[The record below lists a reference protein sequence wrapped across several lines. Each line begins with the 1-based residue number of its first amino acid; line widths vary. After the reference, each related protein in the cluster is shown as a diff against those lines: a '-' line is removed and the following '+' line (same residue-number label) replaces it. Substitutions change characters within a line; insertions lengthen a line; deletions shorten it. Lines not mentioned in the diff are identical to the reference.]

1 MFADNIWWTR
11 KSRIQTEKR
20 LLSNAFQAQLLL
32 IWYSF
37 LSAAVS
43 IYYLKS
49 STTTSN
55 FESVSWVA
63 FSVLILSISG
73 FINGLS
79 YKERASQIKECYEA
93 LQELYTAAKNP
104 NADFNTLG
112 IRYQEILK
120 LCENHSDIDF
130 HITLCD
136 TFLCHPCPLDPEK
149 GLSKLPTKFIWFK
162 VCLYYTKRYIALT
175 SLYALPILMLAFMH
189 YQSEC

>member
-11 KSRIQTEKR
+11 KSRIQAEKR

-49 STTTSN
+49 TTSSN
-55 FESVSWVA
+55 LESVSWVA

-93 LQELYTAAKNP
+93 LQELYSAAKSATADI
-104 NADFNTLG
+104 NALSA
-112 IRYQEILK
+112 RYQDTLK
-120 LCENHSDIDF
+120 ICENHEDIDF
-130 HITLCD
+130 YITLCD
-136 TFLCHPCPLDPEK
+136 TYLCHPCPRDSAK
-149 GLSKLPTKFIWFK
+149 GLSKLPTNFIWFK
-162 VCLYYTKRYIALT
+162 VILYYIKRYIALAF
-175 SLYALPILMLAFMH
+175 LYALPILMLIFI
-189 YQSEC
+189 Q

>member
-11 KSRIQTEKR
+11 KSKIQTEKR

-49 STTTSN
+49 TTSSN

-79 YKERASQIKECYEA
+79 YKERASQVKECYEA
-93 LQELYTAAKNP
+93 LQELYNAATSTTADIKLLS
-104 NADFNTLG
+104 T
-112 IRYQEILK
+112 RYQEILK
-120 LCENHSDIDF
+120 TCENHEDIDF

-136 TFLCHPCPLDPEK
+136 TYLCHPCPRDPVK
-149 GLSKLPTKFIWFK
+149 GLSKLPTNFIWLK
-162 VCLYYTKRYIALT
+162 VFLYYTKRYIALT
-175 SLYALPILMLAFMH
+175 SLYALPILMLVFMH
-189 YQSEC
+189 YQPEC